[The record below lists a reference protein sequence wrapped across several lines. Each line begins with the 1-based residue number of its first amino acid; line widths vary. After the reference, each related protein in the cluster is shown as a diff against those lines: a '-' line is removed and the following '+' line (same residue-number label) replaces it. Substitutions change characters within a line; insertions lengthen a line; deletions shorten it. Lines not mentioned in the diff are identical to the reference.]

1 MVLTPGEIIVP
12 HPRGTP
18 HTVYNHFVLSQLDGC
33 DVTKYLMVGTT
44 KLLNT
49 VMHQIQPQIPTAEVE
64 IPVLL
69 EYFRALQ
76 PEVWFLVQQG
86 HTPESQILGTFPSSL
101 ESDPA
106 FNKLE

>member
-33 DVTKYLMVGTT
+33 DVTKYLMVGTR

-49 VMHQIQPQIPTAEVE
+49 VMHQIQPQIPTELRWRYLFYLN
-64 IPVLL
+64 IL
-69 EYFRALQ
+69 EPCNLKCGSLSSRDTLQNLRFLGHFPALWNQ
-76 PEVWFLVQQG
+76 TL
-86 HTPESQILGTFPSSL
+86 HLT
-101 ESDPA
+101 
-106 FNKLE
+106 N